1 MEIVKVLKVSDI
13 SSINLDKLT
22 GCEKSLFISATRS
35 LNYQIQ
41 KNNKVESYDFT
52 QIQNMLNEQI
62 KEKDC
67 LTESQMK
74 YILYKTIEKMKDDKI
89 KQAFKN
95 SLSEIYELFSNLM
108 YAEVRKE
115 DVKLNVIKNKN
126 VKSIYLLL
134 NL

>member
-74 YILYKTIEKMKDDKI
+74 YILYKTIEKMKD
-89 KQAFKN
+89 
-95 SLSEIYELFSNLM
+95 EY
-108 YAEVRKE
+108 
-115 DVKLNVIKNKN
+115 NK
-126 VKSIYLLL
+126 YF
-134 NL
+134 